1 MIALKQHVKM
11 LGHGEEG
18 TLLWTLI
25 DFFGAWRFAIHQ
37 ILYWDTFS
45 FQLLRNW
52 SLSVL
57 K

>member
-1 MIALKQHVKM
+1 MIALKHVKM

-25 DFFGAWRFAIHQ
+25 VFFGAWRFAIHQ
-37 ILYWDTFS
+37 LLYWDTFS